1 MGLIDSLTKL
11 LDPAAAHAREEEL
24 GVVVETPR
32 RDDTSAPP
40 ELICRISG
48 HRSTQGPFCPACL
61 AETMER
67 APRSR

>member
-11 LDPAAAHAREEEL
+11 LDPAAARAREEEL
-24 GVVVETPR
+24 GVVVKTPK

-40 ELICRISG
+40 DLACRICS
-48 HRSTQGPFCPACL
+48 HRSAQGPFCPVCL

-67 APRSR
+67 VLSRP